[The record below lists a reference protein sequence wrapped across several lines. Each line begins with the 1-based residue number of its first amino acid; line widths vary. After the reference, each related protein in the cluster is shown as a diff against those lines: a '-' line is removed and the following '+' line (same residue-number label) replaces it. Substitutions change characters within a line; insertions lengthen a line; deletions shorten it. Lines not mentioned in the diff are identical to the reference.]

1 MKTLIFTSTFT
12 LACVTS
18 ISIALITSTTSRA
31 YAADRSCLSSSSSAT
46 TGGAARQQL
55 VAIAQ
60 CDSNPPPLNNVPTVL
75 ALPKSAT
82 PKIMVDGI
90 NTPRSDESDVYPA
103 YCAAFVGRLT
113 PDDFGFY
120 EALQRCTRGN

>member
-1 MKTLIFTSTFT
+1 MKTLIYATTFI

-18 ISIALITSTTSRA
+18 ASISLITSTTSRV
-31 YAADRSCLSSSSSAT
+31 YAADRSCLPSSSSAT
-46 TGGAARQQL
+46 TGGAVRQQL

-60 CDSNPPPLNNVPTVL
+60 CDSTPPPFNNVPTVP
-75 ALPKSAT
+75 ALPKSTT

-103 YCAAFVGRLT
+103 YCAVFVGRLT

-120 EALQRCTRGN
+120 EALERCTHGN